1 MKYIYTDLV
10 HGADPSMPPT
20 DMMPYDPA
28 FPVPPGGVV
37 LEEHKPGEVWDSG
50 LGAFRPRTPAELLAV
65 AQAEKVQEFE
75 GIAGRNMAALYAKE
89 PDVAGFL
96 ATNELGNNIL
106 SARRSTMGDI
116 SAQLE
121 RAKAWVYSASTAE
134 AVRVMVW
141 DNVPAIMP
149 LASVDSAAA
158 RKSRPKRKQPWYVR
172 VIPGMDARL
181 TALEAEVDELREAL
195 GRKVDIF

>member
-1 MKYIYTDLV
+1 MKFIYTDLV
-10 HGADPSMPPT
+10 HGADPLMPPT

-28 FPVPPGGVV
+28 LPVPPGGVV

-50 LGAFRPRTPAELLAV
+50 LRAFRSRTASEQLAI

-75 GIAGRNMAALYAKE
+75 ELAGRKMAALYAKE

-121 RAKAWVYSASTAE
+121 RAKSWVYRASTAE
-134 AVRVMVW
+134 AVRVMAW
-141 DNVPAIMP
+141 DDVPVVMG
-149 LASVDSAAA
+149 VAAA
-158 RKSRPKRKQPWYVR
+158 KARPKRKPRKQPWYVKL
-172 VIPGMDARL
+172 IPGMNARL
-181 TALEAEVDELREAL
+181 SALEAEVDELREAL
-195 GRKVDIF
+195 AGKVDVF